1 MDWKR
6 LTISKQ
12 TYNRD
17 GSWSCIRPFLLSC
30 RAHEY
35 SYL

>member
-17 GSWSCIRPFLLSC
+17 GSWSCIRPFL
-30 RAHEY
+30 AA
-35 SYL
+35 